1 MFADEEIKINQDL
14 KLSTKLWSTRC
25 SETFEGEMCST
36 AQRVIV
42 VRTSTTITDN
52 DLKNNL
58 KNRLDKVA
66 SSIATTAQGINILKY
81 GFDSENKACIIFDY
95 FESTSV
101 LSSREFYSVRFRLVI
116 QLMQKIED
124 LNNLGIL
131 IEDFNEESFRLV
143 NGELV
148 FIPGFG
154 SIDQIKGGTMAL
166 PKSSSM
172 IFMAP
177 ELLKGGAPT
186 LQTDLYGAAVLSYYL
201 LVAKDLPE
209 DNKDIDNFLS
219 TNPSPTSINEE
230 VPLWLQDLLASSL
243 EIDPSN
249 RFSDAG
255 RFLNYLEEGVRD
267 GGLDVSKVKSGTWVN
282 NDVIVKPAAEV
293 KRSDKIS
300 KELEK
305 AGELKSVDIDTSK
318 SKKSTK
324 AKEKKETTKA
334 KKIVYLIWAITIA
347 TGIIVSFFVLTS
359 LKFIRIGSTSLP
371 PSLEQI
377 RVTLETDAEL
387 RDLIVLG
394 SEEELIAAR
403 KDALSRLLKRKISW
417 DKSIIDYINT
427 SNFSTQ
433 FVSALVDVPVYWTK
447 SLGKDDEISNFI
459 NSWVTTVSGINE
471 GIPDQKV
478 FPLQSL
484 LLQVIDPSVTVDKK
498 ITAGRLLFAFD
509 KLKTITLSALLAK
522 EESNSYQ
529 VAELRQLLTGLGY
542 SKIPNTFMIPQL
554 ALLSPEI
561 LSTTGLSIEKATENI
576 KQEEYKRIIEVLL
589 TSPLAVNSNR
599 DFLINK
605 YVSVN
610 ATGVFSKELIKISND
625 ISALDKYTSVLL
637 LKLALQ
643 AAQSE
648 DLTPLM
654 EWSQERWENVL
665 YLGMAIGQTSEV
677 NNTLL
682 NILSRR
688 APKNDTGKILYEWL
702 KTNVWSVK
710 SKYAKAYASLVLKDL
725 CTPEQIEEAFS
736 TFMPVSQNAL
746 FETFLKMKDSFFT
759 KQAVIRIGPI
769 MSTEQMMPLL
779 NSNDKE
785 VRILAIRS
793 LAGKND
799 LKSLQNI
806 LRAFRKEKDED
817 VIAVYKELHWVT
829 QDRDILKGK

>member
-1 MFADEEIKINQDL
+1 MFADDEIKINQDL
-14 KLSTKLWSTRC
+14 KLSNKLWSARC

-36 AQRVIV
+36 KQQVIV

-66 SSIATTAQGINILKY
+66 DFIAATAQGISILKY

-95 FESTSV
+95 FDSTSIL
-101 LSSREFYSVRFRLVI
+101 LSKEVYSVRFRLLV
-116 QLMQKIED
+116 QLMQKLED

-131 IEDFNEESFRLV
+131 LEDFNEESFRLF

-148 FIPGFG
+148 LIPGFG
-154 SIDQIKGGTMAL
+154 SFDQVKGGTMAL
-166 PKSSSM
+166 PESSRM
-172 IFMAP
+172 LFMAP
-177 ELLKGGAPT
+177 EILQGSVPT
-186 LQTDLYGAAVLSYYL
+186 MQADLYGAAVLSYYL
-201 LVAKDLPE
+201 LTAKDLPK
-209 DNKDIDNFLS
+209 DNKAIDKFIS
-219 TNPSPTSINEE
+219 SNPSPASINEQ

-243 EIDPSN
+243 ETDPLN
-249 RFSDAG
+249 RLTDAG

-267 GGLDVSKVKSGTWVN
+267 GCLDVTKVKSGTWVN
-282 NDVIVKPAAEV
+282 NDIIVKPVAEV

-300 KELEK
+300 KALEK
-305 AGELKSVDIDTSK
+305 AGELKSVDVDTSK
-318 SKKSTK
+318 STKK
-324 AKEKKETTKA
+324 KEKKQTTKA
-334 KKIVYLIWAITIA
+334 KKIVYLIWALTIT
-347 TGIIVSFFVLTS
+347 TGLIVSFFVLTS
-359 LKFIRIGSTSLP
+359 LKFIRVGSTSLP
-371 PSLEQI
+371 PALEQI
-377 RVTLETDAEL
+377 RVTLETDSEL

-433 FVSALVDVPVYWTK
+433 FVSTLVEVPVYWTR
-447 SLGKDDEISNFI
+447 SLGKEDGISNFV
-459 NSWVTTVSGINE
+459 NSWITTVSGVNE
-471 GIPDQKV
+471 GAPDSKV
-478 FPLQSL
+478 FVLQSL
-484 LLQVIDPSVTVDKK
+484 ILQLIDPSVTVDKK

-509 KLKTITLSALLAK
+509 KLKTIKLSALLAK
-522 EESNSYQ
+522 EESNSFL

-542 SKIPNTFMIPQL
+542 SKIPDTFMLPQL
-554 ALLSPEI
+554 ALLNPEI
-561 LSTTGLSIEKATENI
+561 LSTTGLSIEKATEHI
-576 KQEEYKRIIEVLL
+576 KQEDYKKIIEVLL

-610 ATGVFSKELIKISND
+610 ATGVFSKELLKISND
-625 ISALDKYTSVLL
+625 ISAADKYTSVLL

-643 AAQSE
+643 AAQPE

-665 YLGMAIGQTSEV
+665 YLGMAIGQTSDV
-677 NNTLL
+677 NNALL

-688 APKNDTGKILYEWL
+688 TPKNDTGKILYEWL

-725 CTPEQIEEAFS
+725 CSPEQIEDAFS

-746 FETFLKMKDSFFT
+746 FETLLKIKDSFFT
-759 KQAVIRIGPI
+759 KQAIIRIGPI
-769 MSTEQMMPLL
+769 MSTEQIMPLL

-793 LAGKND
+793 LVGKND